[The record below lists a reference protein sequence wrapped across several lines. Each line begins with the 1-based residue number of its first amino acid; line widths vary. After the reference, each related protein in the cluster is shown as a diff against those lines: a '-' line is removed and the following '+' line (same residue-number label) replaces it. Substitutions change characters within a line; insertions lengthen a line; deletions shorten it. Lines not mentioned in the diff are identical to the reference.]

1 MWEGPHCPDNLGVAT
16 FVADRRLLILFI
28 MSEPVYILGGGRT
41 DFKRNLKK
49 EGKTIRNLI
58 TEAGKKA
65 LDDAKTDPAE
75 IQAATVGNFN
85 AGQFT
90 KQLHLGAFIPEID
103 PKLHGVPTIHTE
115 GACASGALSVLL
127 GAQWIMGGF
136 HDAVLVVGAE
146 QQKTMSSLDG
156 SDVLG
161 AAADYHIEKPEYG
174 DFMFPKLFGRIAQ
187 IYIEKYGASEKELS
201 WVAFKNYAHARLNPL
216 AQMRD
221 ADLTYDCASQ
231 VSDKNPSVAP
241 PLKVSDCSQI
251 TDGAASLVLVSGK
264 HLDRMGLDKSKLP
277 RLLGFGSTTDYLAL
291 AKKDA
296 PTFSTARKA
305 AEKAFGMANLK
316 PRDMHGAEV
325 HDCFSI
331 TEIVAYEILGLAES
345 GKGVELVKSGATA
358 LPQVRPEKAKA
369 SFQIPVNAGGGL
381 IADGH
386 PVGATGV
393 RQVFEAYQQLTEQA
407 GARQIEDARKFLTFN
422 MGGSLTTSV
431 AMVWGRE

>member
-1 MWEGPHCPDNLGVAT
+1 MND
-16 FVADRRLLILFI
+16 
-28 MSEPVYILGGGRT
+28 VYIIGGGRT

-49 EGKTIRNLI
+49 EGKTIRDLI
-58 TEAGKKA
+58 TEAGRKA
-65 LDDAKTDPAE
+65 IADAKIAPSE
-75 IQAATVGNFN
+75 IEAAAVGNFN

-90 KQLHLGAFIPEID
+90 KQLHLGAFVPEID
-103 PKLHGVPTIHTE
+103 PALHGIPTMHTE
-115 GACASGALSVLL
+115 AACASGSLSVLL
-127 GAQWIMGGF
+127 GAQWVMGGF

-187 IYIEKYGASEKELS
+187 IYIEKYGASEDALS
-201 WVAFKNYAHARLNPL
+201 WVAYKNYAHARLNPL

-221 ADLTYDCASQ
+221 ADLTYDAASQ

-251 TDGAASLVLVSGK
+251 TDGAAAVILVSAK
-264 HLDRMGLDKSKLP
+264 YLDRHGLDKSKFP

-291 AKKDA
+291 EKKDA
-296 PTFSTARKA
+296 PTFSTATKA
-305 AEKAFGMANLK
+305 ADKAFAMAGLK
-316 PRDMHGAEV
+316 PRDMHGVEV

-331 TEIVAYEILGLAES
+331 TEICAYEILGLAER
-345 GKGVELVKSGATA
+345 GKGAELAMSGATA
-358 LPQVRPEKAKA
+358 LPQVRNEKVSGKIGWE
-369 SFQIPVNAGGGL
+369 IPVNTGGGL
-381 IADGH
+381 IGDGH

-393 RQVFEAYQQLTEQA
+393 RQVLDAYQQLTGQSN
-407 GARQIEDARKFLTFN
+407 ARQIANAKKFLTFN

-431 AMVWGRE
+431 AMIWGRD

>member
-1 MWEGPHCPDNLGVAT
+1 MN
-16 FVADRRLLILFI
+16 
-28 MSEPVYILGGGRT
+28 EPVYILGAGRT

-49 EGKTIRNLI
+49 EGKALRDVIK
-58 TEAGKKA
+58 EAGRKA
-65 LDDAKTDPAE
+65 LDDAKIDPAE
-75 IQAATVGNFN
+75 IQAAAVGNFN

-103 PKLHGVPTIHTE
+103 PKLHGIPTMHTE
-115 GACASGALSVLL
+115 AACASGALSVLL

-146 QQKTMSSLDG
+146 QQKTMSSRDG
-156 SDVLG
+156 GDVLG
-161 AAADYHIEKPEYG
+161 AAADFDVERPEYG

-187 IYIEKYGASEKELS
+187 IYIDKYGATPDDLAA
-201 WVAFKNYAHARLNPL
+201 VAYKNYAHARLNPL

-221 ADLTYDCASQ
+221 STLTFGDAQQISE
-231 VSDKNPSVAP
+231 KNPSVAE
-241 PLKVSDCSQI
+241 PLRLTDCSQI

-264 HLDRMGLDKSKLP
+264 YLDRIGRDKSKLP
-277 RLLGFGSTTDYLAL
+277 RLLGFGHTTDYLAL

-305 AEKAFGMANLK
+305 AQQAFGMANLK
-316 PRDMHGAEV
+316 PRDMHGVEV

-331 TEIVAYEILGLAES
+331 TEIVAYEILGLAEP
-345 GKGVELVKSGATA
+345 GKGAELAKSGATA
-358 LPQVRPEKAKA
+358 LPQVRGEHLSGKID
-369 SFQIPVNAGGGL
+369 FEIPVNAGGGL
-381 IADGH
+381 IGDGH

-393 RQVFEAYQQLTEQA
+393 RQVVEAYQQLTEQA
-407 GARQIEDARKFLTFN
+407 GAHQIKGVKKFLTFN

-431 AMVWGRE
+431 AMIWGTD

>member
-1 MWEGPHCPDNLGVAT
+1 MNE
-16 FVADRRLLILFI
+16 
-28 MSEPVYILGGGRT
+28 VYILGGGRT

-49 EGKTIRNLI
+49 EGKTIRDLI
-58 TEAGKKA
+58 TESGRKA
-65 LDDAKTDPAE
+65 IADAKIDPGE
-75 IQAATVGNFN
+75 INAGTVGNFN

-90 KQLHLGAFIPEID
+90 KQLHLGAFLPEID
-103 PKLHGVPTIHTE
+103 PKLHGIPTMHTE
-115 GACASGALSVLL
+115 AACASGALSVLL

-136 HDAVLVVGAE
+136 YDVVLVVGAE

-174 DFMFPKLFGRIAQ
+174 DFMFPKLFGKIAQ
-187 IYIEKYGASEKELS
+187 IYIDKYGVSADALA
-201 WVAFKNYAHARLNPL
+201 WVAYKNYAHAKLNPL

-251 TDGAASLVLVSGK
+251 TDGAASLVLCSENYLKKIG
-264 HLDRMGLDKSKLP
+264 RDKAGSA
-277 RLLGFGSTTDYLAL
+277 RLLGFGHTTDYLAL
-291 AKKDA
+291 EKKDA

-305 AEKAFGMANLK
+305 AQKAFSMANAK
-316 PRDMHGAEV
+316 PRDLQGAEV

-331 TEIVAYEILGLAES
+331 TEIVAYEILGLAEP
-345 GKGVELVKSGATA
+345 GEGAELAMSGATA
-358 LPQVRPEKAKA
+358 LPQVRGEHVRGKINLE
-369 SFQIPVNAGGGL
+369 IPVNAGGGL
-381 IADGH
+381 IGDGH

-393 RQVFEAYQQLTEQA
+393 RQVFEAYQQLTGQA
-407 GARQIEDARKFLTFN
+407 GARQIENAKRFLTFN

-431 AMVWGRE
+431 AMIWGRD

>member
-1 MWEGPHCPDNLGVAT
+1 M
-16 FVADRRLLILFI
+16 
-28 MSEPVYILGGGRT
+28 EPVYILGAGRT

-49 EGKTIRNLI
+49 EGKTIRDLI
-58 TEAGKKA
+58 TEAGRKA
-65 LDDAKTDPAE
+65 IADAKIEPSE
-75 IQAATVGNFN
+75 IQAAAVGNFN

-90 KQLHLGAFIPEID
+90 KQLHLGAFVPEID
-103 PKLHGVPTIHTE
+103 PALHGIPTMHTE
-115 GACASGALSVLL
+115 AACASGALSVLL
-127 GAQWIMGGF
+127 GSQWIMGGF

-187 IYIEKYGASEKELS
+187 IYIDKYGASEKELS
-201 WVAFKNYAHARLNPL
+201 WVAYKNYAHARLNPL
-216 AQMRD
+216 AQMRE
-221 ADLTYDCASQ
+221 ADLTYDCGSQ

-251 TDGAASLVLVSGK
+251 TDGSASLVLVSGK
-264 HLDRMGLDKSKLP
+264 WLDRHGIDKSKLP
-277 RLLGFGSTTDYLAL
+277 RMLGFGSSTDYLAL
-291 AKKDA
+291 EKKDA

-305 AEKAFGMANLK
+305 AEKAFGMAKLA
-316 PRDMHGAEV
+316 PRDMHGVEV

-331 TEIVAYEILGLAES
+331 TELCAYEILGLAEN
-345 GKGVELVKSGATA
+345 GKGAELAMSGATA
-358 LPQVRPEKAKA
+358 LPQVRNEKVSGKIGWE
-369 SFQIPVNAGGGL
+369 IPVNAGGGL
-381 IADGH
+381 IGDGH

-393 RQVFEAYQQLTEQA
+393 RQVVEAYQHLTGQA
-407 GARQIEDARKFLTFN
+407 GARQISGAKKFLTFN

-431 AMVWGRE
+431 AMIWGRD

>member
-1 MWEGPHCPDNLGVAT
+1 M
-16 FVADRRLLILFI
+16 RRSKFQLSTLP
-28 MSEPVYILGGGRT
+28 MEPVYILGGGRT
-41 DFKRNLKK
+41 DFKRNMKK

-75 IQAATVGNFN
+75 IQAAAVGNLN

-90 KQLHLGAFIPEID
+90 RQLHLGAFIPEID
-103 PKLHGVPTIHTE
+103 PKLHGVPTMHTE
-115 GACASGALSVLL
+115 AACASGALSVLL

-136 HDAVLVVGAE
+136 YDSVLVVGAE

-187 IYIEKYGASEKELS
+187 IYIDKYGASEQDMAC
-201 WVAFKNYAHARLNPL
+201 VAYKNYAHARLNPL
-216 AQMRD
+216 AQMRE

-264 HLDRMGLDKSKLP
+264 YLDRIGRDKSTVP
-277 RLLGFGSTTDYLAL
+277 RLLGFGHTTDYLAL
-291 AKKDA
+291 EKKDA

-305 AEKAFGMANLK
+305 AEKAFGMASLT
-316 PRDMHGAEV
+316 PRDMHGVEV

-331 TEIVAYEILGLAES
+331 TEIVAYEILGLAEK
-345 GKGVELVKSGATA
+345 GKGAELAKSGATA
-358 LPQVRPEKAKA
+358 LPQVRGEHIKGKVGWE
-369 SFQIPVNAGGGL
+369 IPVNTGGGL
-381 IADGH
+381 IGDGH

-393 RQVFEAYQQLTEQA
+393 RQVFEAYQQLTGQA
-407 GARQIEDARKFLTFN
+407 GKRQIEAAKRYLTFN

-431 AMVWGRE
+431 AMIWGRD

>member
-1 MWEGPHCPDNLGVAT
+1 MNE
-16 FVADRRLLILFI
+16 
-28 MSEPVYILGGGRT
+28 VYILGGGRT

-49 EGKTIRNLI
+49 EGKTIRHLI
-58 TEAGKKA
+58 VEAGKKA
-65 LDDAKTDPAE
+65 IEDAKIDPGE
-75 IQAATVGNFN
+75 IQAGAVGNFN

-103 PKLHGVPTIHTE
+103 PKLRGIPTMHTE
-115 GACASGALSVLL
+115 AACASGALAVLL
-127 GAQWIMGGF
+127 GAQWVMGGF
-136 HDAVLVVGAE
+136 YDSVLVVGAE

-161 AAADYHIEKPEYG
+161 AAADYHNEKPEYG

-187 IYIEKYGASEKELS
+187 IYIDKYGASEEALAS
-201 WVAFKNYAHARLNPL
+201 VAWKNYAHGKLNPM

-221 ADLTYDCASQ
+221 ADVTISHCSQ
-231 VSDKNPSVAP
+231 VSEKNPSVAP

-251 TDGAASLVLVSGK
+251 TDGAASVLLVSGK
-264 HLDRMGLDKSKLP
+264 FMDRLGRDKNQAP
-277 RLLGFGSTTDYLAL
+277 RLLGFGSSTDYLPL
-291 AKKDA
+291 AEKDA

-305 AEKAFGMANLK
+305 PEQAFKMAGLK
-316 PRDMHGAEV
+316 PVDMDGVEV

-331 TEIVAYEILGLAES
+331 TEIVAYEILGLAEP
-345 GKGVELVKSGATA
+345 GKGAELARSGATT
-358 LPQVRPEKAKA
+358 LPQVRNEKVSGK
-369 SFQIPVNAGGGL
+369 FPFEIPVNAGGGL

-393 RQVFEAYQQLTEQA
+393 RQVYEAYQHLTNQA
-407 GARQIEDARKFLTFN
+407 GARQIENARKFLTFN

-431 AMVWGRE
+431 AMLWGRD

>member
-1 MWEGPHCPDNLGVAT
+1 MH
-16 FVADRRLLILFI
+16 
-28 MSEPVYILGGGRT
+28 
-41 DFKRNLKK
+41 
-49 EGKTIRNLI
+49 
-58 TEAGKKA
+58 TEA
-65 LDDAKTDPAE
+65 
-75 IQAATVGNFN
+75 
-85 AGQFT
+85 
-90 KQLHLGAFIPEID
+90 
-103 PKLHGVPTIHTE
+103 
-115 GACASGALSVLL
+115 ACASGALSVLL

-136 HDAVLVVGAE
+136 HDVVLVVGAE

-161 AAADYHIEKPEYG
+161 AAADYHNEKPEYG

-187 IYIEKYGASEKELS
+187 IYIEKYGASEGDLAQ
-201 WVAFKNYAHARLNPL
+201 VAWKNYAHAKLNPL

-221 ADLTYDCASQ
+221 ADLTLDCASQ

-251 TDGAASLVLVSGK
+251 TDGAASVVLVSGK
-264 HLDRMGLDKSKLP
+264 YLEKIGRDKNKTT
-277 RLLGFGSTTDYLAL
+277 RLLGYGHTTDYLPL
-291 AKKDA
+291 DKKDA

-316 PRDMHGAEV
+316 PRDMQGAEV

-331 TEIVAYEILGLAES
+331 TEIVAYEILGLAEP
-345 GKGVELVKSGATA
+345 GKGVELVKSGATT
-358 LPQVRPEKAKA
+358 LPQVRNQKSGNLAFE
-369 SFQIPVNAGGGL
+369 IPVNTGGGL

-407 GARQIEDARKFLTFN
+407 GARQIENAKKFLTFN

-431 AMVWGRE
+431 AMIWGRE

>member
-1 MWEGPHCPDNLGVAT
+1 MND
-16 FVADRRLLILFI
+16 
-28 MSEPVYILGGGRT
+28 VYILGGGRT

-65 LDDAKTDPAE
+65 LDDAKSDPAE
-75 IQAATVGNFN
+75 IQAAAVGNFN

-103 PKLHGVPTIHTE
+103 PKLHGIPTMHTE
-115 GACASGALSVLL
+115 AACASGALSVLL

-136 HDAVLVVGAE
+136 YDAVLVVGAE

-187 IYIEKYGASEKELS
+187 IYIDKYGASEQDLA
-201 WVAFKNYAHARLNPL
+201 WVAYKNYAHARLNPL
-216 AQMRD
+216 AQMRQ

-251 TDGAASLVLVSGK
+251 TDGAASVVLVSGK
-264 HLDRMGLDKSKLP
+264 YLDRLGRDKATSP
-277 RLLGFGSTTDYLAL
+277 RLLGFGHTTDYLAL
-291 AKKDA
+291 EKKDA

-305 AEKAFGMANLK
+305 AEDAFGMAKLK
-316 PRDMHGAEV
+316 PRDIQGAEV

-331 TEIVAYEILGLAES
+331 TEIVAYEILGLAEK
-345 GKGVELVKSGATA
+345 GKGAELAKSGATA
-358 LPQVRPEKAKA
+358 LPQVRGEHIKGKVAWE
-369 SFQIPVNAGGGL
+369 IPVNTGGGL
-381 IADGH
+381 IGDGH

-393 RQVFEAYQQLTEQA
+393 RQVFDAYQQLSDQA
-407 GARQIEDARKFLTFN
+407 GARQIEGVKRFLTFN

-431 AMVWGRE
+431 AMIWGRE